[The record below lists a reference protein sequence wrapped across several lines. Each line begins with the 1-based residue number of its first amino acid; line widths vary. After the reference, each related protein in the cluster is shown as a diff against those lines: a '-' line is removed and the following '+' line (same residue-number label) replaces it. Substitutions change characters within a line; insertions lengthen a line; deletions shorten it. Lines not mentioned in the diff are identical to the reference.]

1 MSRTNNRFAGFTAGL
16 AAAALLALGSVHG
29 ASADPGIELIMTGF
43 DAVAAPGLEWKDAK
57 SIPAGAKMLVIYGS
71 PDKPGP
77 YIFRVQFPAGYKLP
91 PHRHQD
97 QRTVTVLKGNYWS
110 AVGEAFEQEKLRK
123 FSPRDFYVTEAGVPH
138 YSWAETDVVI
148 QEMGVGPVSQP
159 IEYVHATDD
168 PRK

>member
-1 MSRTNNRFAGFTAGL
+1 MSRTYNRFAGFTTSL
-16 AAAALLALGSVHG
+16 AAAALLALGSVHC
-29 ASADPGIELIMTGF
+29 ANADPGIELIMTGF
-43 DAVAAPGLEWKDAK
+43 DAIAAPGLEWKDAK
-57 SIPAGAKMLVIYGS
+57 SIPPGAKMLVIYGS
-71 PDKPGP
+71 PDRPGP

-97 QRTVTVLKGNYWS
+97 QRTVTVLRGNYWS
-110 AVGEAFEQEKLRK
+110 AAGEAFEQDKLRK
-123 FSPRDFYVTEAGVPH
+123 FGPRDFYVTEAGVPH

-159 IEYVHATDD
+159 IEYVHAMDD